1 VVVVAAFFEVAATGT
16 TVFDGTEAAPVPLE
30 LEAVIVKV
38 YESPLV
44 SPLTTHER
52 GPVVQV
58 QVCPPLLD
66 WVASTAVTL
75 YPVTADP
82 P

>member
-38 YESPLV
+38 YEFPLV
-44 SPLTTHER
+44 SPGNDHGKLPR
-52 GPVVQV
+52 
-58 QVCPPLLD
+58 LD
-66 WVASTAVTL
+66 H
-75 YPVTADP
+75 
-82 P
+82 